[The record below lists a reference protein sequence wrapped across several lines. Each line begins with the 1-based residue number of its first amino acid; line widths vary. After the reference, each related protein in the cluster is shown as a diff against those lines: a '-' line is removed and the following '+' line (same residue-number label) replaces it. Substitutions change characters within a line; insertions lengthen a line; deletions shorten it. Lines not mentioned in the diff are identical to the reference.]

1 MRMNARRGLAPG
13 LVIAALAGCASTERA
28 VGKRMILP
36 PLATAMTLE
45 DRQAFLMAV
54 PIEAPLP
61 TYPQDDARGDG
72 TTEVC
77 VGIVVGGEGSV
88 TEATPAYGVDTCAA
102 QPHPAYV
109 AAAVDAVRRWTFF
122 GAAVC
127 EFPEGAERTPDCSGE
142 GVVVRP
148 VAIRLMYAFSF
159 ERRGGKARV
168 GARRSAD

>member
-1 MRMNARRGLAPG
+1 MNACRSLASG

-36 PLATAMTLE
+36 PSAARMTLE

-72 TTEVC
+72 MTEVC
-77 VGIVVGGEGSV
+77 VEFIVGEQGAV
-88 TEATPAYGVDTCAA
+88 TEATPAYGVDSCAA
-102 QPHPAYV
+102 QPHPAFV

-127 EFPEGAERTPDCSGE
+127 EFPEGVERTADCSGE
-142 GVVVRP
+142 DVVVRP

-168 GARRSAD
+168 GARPSDD